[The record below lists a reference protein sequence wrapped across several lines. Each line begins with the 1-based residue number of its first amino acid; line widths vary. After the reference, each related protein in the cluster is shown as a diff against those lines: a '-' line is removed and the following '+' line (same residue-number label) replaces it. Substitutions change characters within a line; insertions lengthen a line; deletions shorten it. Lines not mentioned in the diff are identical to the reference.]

1 MVSANDCGCATGGS
15 GDRDDV
21 KRQGRVL
28 ACKDAQLHPYVMQQ
42 SERVFLCQAHQH
54 TTLHHASSRDPLPAM
69 MNLFRL
75 LGKLG
80 DNNARAYGWKC

>member
-1 MVSANDCGCATGGS
+1 
-15 GDRDDV
+15 
-21 KRQGRVL
+21 
-28 ACKDAQLHPYVMQQ
+28 MQQ